1 MNCYLCK
8 KDFNYLPH
16 KFKKGKICW
25 DCYQEKC
32 FICSKCSKVYFKT
45 DLGHV
50 GAQRA
55 NYCKKC
61 MGVKGKFKIRQAC
74 NFIPETFHFYK
85 LEKEDSPLYL
95 GFELELEVQK
105 NYPVI
110 EVIKK
115 INNFIK
121 RNKIFDYFYFKTDGS
136 LRKGIEIVSF
146 PATIGFINDYF
157 LLNKFL
163 TFLNKYTKISLRCG
177 FHTHIPKETLTD
189 KQLTALQYFAHIN
202 REELFNLSG
211 RSKTL
216 ITQHKR
222 KSDSLTDKETLT
234 NIPYFRFIERTKTD
248 VIRGNCYAFKFIAV
262 AKRKNTIEFRF
273 FGGSLNPEVIKNKL
287 KIIQGLIS
295 YVKEVN
301 PLVIADYPEFKHF
314 KKFLNKKDEY
324 IDIKPIIKKAGEKV
338 LCGAHLF

>member
-1 MNCYLCK
+1 MKCYLCK
-8 KDFNYLPH
+8 QYFNFLPR
-16 KFKKGKICW
+16 KFKGGRVCW
-25 DCYQEKC
+25 DCYHTKC
-32 FICSKCSKVYFKT
+32 FTCSKCSKVYLKT

-50 GAQRA
+50 GAQNA
-55 NYCKKC
+55 DYCKKC
-61 MGVKGKFKIRQAC
+61 MGVKGKFKIRQPY

-105 NYPVI
+105 KYSVI

-121 RNKIFDYFYFKTDGS
+121 RNKIFDYFYFKGDGS
-136 LRKGIEIVSF
+136 LCKGIEIVSF

-177 FHTHIPKETLTD
+177 FHAHIPKETLTN
-189 KQLTALQYFAHIN
+189 KQLSALQYFAHIN

-216 ITQHKR
+216 ITQRRKR
-222 KSDSLTDKETLT
+222 EGFSTNKEALI
-234 NIPYFRFIERTKTD
+234 NIQYFRFTERTKTD
-248 VIRGNCYAFKFIAV
+248 VIKGNCNNFKFIAI
-262 AKRKNTIEFRF
+262 AERKNTIEFRF

-314 KKFLNKKDEY
+314 KKFLDKKDEY

-338 LCGAHLF
+338 LCGAHLL